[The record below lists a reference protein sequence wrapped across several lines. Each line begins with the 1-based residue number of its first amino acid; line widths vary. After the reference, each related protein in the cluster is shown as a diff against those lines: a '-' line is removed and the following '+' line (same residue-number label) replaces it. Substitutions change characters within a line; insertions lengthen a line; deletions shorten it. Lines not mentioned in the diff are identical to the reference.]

1 MTDTR
6 ATVIK
11 TSEDTHLNTTEMA
24 SIRTNLAGIRTGFTI
39 ASFGAGVTELIG
51 RNTWPDW
58 STNLLTAT
66 FVLVGMAMVQ
76 SGLSFS
82 RLHAKAIR
90 SETTLDPL
98 SKLIA
103 TVAPWLLQLA
113 LLALLLLALLH

>member
-6 ATVIK
+6 TTDIK
-11 TSEDTHLNTTEMA
+11 TAEGTHLDSTEMA
-24 SIRTNLAGIRTGFTI
+24 SIRTNLAGIRTGFTV

-58 STNLLTAT
+58 TTNLLTAT

-76 SGLSFS
+76 SGLILS
-82 RLHAKAIR
+82 RKHSKALR
-90 SETTLDPL
+90 SETTLDPF
-98 SKLIA
+98 SKL
-103 TVAPWLLQLA
+103 TVTAVPWLLQLA

>member
-6 ATVIK
+6 TTDIK
-11 TSEDTHLNTTEMA
+11 TSEDMHLDRTTMA
-24 SIRTNLAGIRTGFTI
+24 GIRTNLAGIRTGFTI

-51 RNTWPDW
+51 RNIWPDW

-76 SGLSFS
+76 SGLFLS
-82 RLHAKAIR
+82 RLHRKALR
-90 SETTLDPL
+90 SETKFDPI
-98 SKLIA
+98 SKLIVTA
-103 TVAPWLLQLA
+103 APWLLQLA